1 MAVPCRR
8 RRLRAGGGPVRHD
21 HERAH
26 DLSYGR
32 IVAGAVICAAL
43 LWPAPVV
50 AQPGTVEE
58 IETLGLIR
66 MSEPAFFQ
74 AFGVRPGD
82 PYDPVKIR
90 SSFRALWELN
100 LFEDIRIDVEDAP
113 QGGKALVVTVVER
126 PVLSAVTYEDTKVIT
141 RTQIE
146 DALTERGTE
155 LELGRPIS
163 MKRVFEAESTI
174 RDILAEKGYG
184 DAKVSH
190 RLEDP
195 TATSR
200 SVHFIIEPGGKTK
213 IKKIDF
219 VGNEVFKDKRLKGE
233 LTLTKAYQWYWPWS
247 KKSLY
252 HPLKWDQDIGAVR
265 ELYQNAGYLDVEIT
279 PPVIDVIEGKKKKK
293 KKEKE
298 QAEPK
303 ISPKKMNKFLKA
315 QENLQVAEKSYA
327 AALEERPPEGLTE
340 KQDEKWAQ
348 AHRARV
354 TKAGKKVEKARKK
367 LDKAQNALEPSPGK
381 LWVALTVDIEEGRQ
395 YTTGEV
401 SVEGN
406 TVFEDPTLLALV
418 PVREG
423 LILSNGMAQLGV
435 DRISRLYGDRGYLY
449 ANVVRQ
455 IRRHEDEPVAD
466 LRIEIVEDEPYY
478 VDRIE
483 FVGNTSTHDK
493 VIRREFVLSEDD
505 LFSRTKL
512 DVSVRKVNMLGY
524 VSSTEDPVIEPDET
538 NNRVRITVPVEEQG
552 RNQIQV
558 GGGYSGVDG
567 AFFTG
572 MYSTRNFMG
581 RGQIFSLS
589 LQVGGR
595 SSRYVL
601 SFVEPWFLN
610 RPYTLGF
617 SLFRRDADY
626 GNSLRS
632 SGEGF
637 GIVLGKNVGVYS
649 TARLNY
655 NYEKVT
661 STGFTVAESQA
672 ISRISSIT
680 PSYNVNKVNNPYRG
694 SRGWTLQAQMQIAG
708 GFLGGN
714 TAFLKPIINYTGY
727 RKAVRKSF
735 FAFHASVGMVTEWAD
750 GTSAAVSTVD
760 GIPRFER
767 YWIGGDTFGPRIFET
782 RTITPR
788 RYVAFGPFGEIMNT
802 AKDPIGL
809 NVREYDLN
817 GDGILSRADLVELG
831 GDRFYLFQ
839 AECVYPLSQQLD
851 MAFFL
856 DVGNS
861 LFEDTGWGFEG
872 YRASAGIEMRFI
884 LPVFPAPL
892 RLIYGV
898 PIQASSLDRT
908 ANFAFAIGRSF

>member
-1 MAVPCRR
+1 MT
-8 RRLRAGGGPVRHD
+8 
-21 HERAH
+21 
-26 DLSYGR
+26 YGR
-32 IVAGAVICAAL
+32 ILATAAICVGLSWSA
-43 LWPAPVV
+43 PAV

-66 MSEPAFFQ
+66 MSEAAFFQ
-74 AFGVRPGD
+74 AFGIRPGD
-82 PYDPVKIR
+82 PYDPAKIR
-90 SSFRALWELN
+90 SRFRALWEMN
-100 LFEDIRIDVEDAP
+100 LFEDIRIDEEDAP

-126 PVLSAVTYEDTKVIT
+126 PVLSSVTYEETKVLT

-155 LELGRPIS
+155 LEVGRPIS
-163 MKRVFEAESTI
+163 MKRIFEAESTI
-174 RDILAEKGYG
+174 RDLLAEKGFG

-190 RLEDP
+190 KLENP

-200 SVHFIIEPGGKTK
+200 TVHFEIEPGGKTK
-213 IKKIDF
+213 IRTIDF
-219 VGNEVFKDKRLKGE
+219 VGNEVFKDKRLKEE
-233 LTLTKAYQWYWPWS
+233 LQLTKAYRWYWPWS
-247 KKSLY
+247 KKTLY
-252 HPLKWDQDIGAVR
+252 HPLKWDQDIGGVR

-279 PPVIDVIEGKKKKK
+279 PPVIDAIEGKKKKK
-293 KKEKE
+293 KKKKKE
-298 QAEPK
+298 PGAEPE
-303 ISPKKMNKFLKA
+303 IPPKKMNKYLKA
-315 QENLQVAEKSYA
+315 QSNLQTAEEKYA
-327 AALEERPPEGLTE
+327 AAVAEELPEGLTA
-340 KQDEKWAQ
+340 KQDEKWAK
-348 AHRARV
+348 AHRSRV
-354 TKAGKKVEKARKK
+354 TKAGKKVDKAKKKLEKAE
-367 LDKAQNALEPSPGK
+367 NALEPGPGK
-381 LWVALTVDIEEGRQ
+381 TWVALTVDVKEGPQ
-395 YTTGEV
+395 YRTGDV

-406 TVFEDPTLLALV
+406 TVFEDPTLLGLV
-418 PVREG
+418 PVRTG
-423 LILSNGMAQLGV
+423 TILSNGMVQLGV

-466 LRIEIVEDEPYY
+466 VRIEIVEDEPYY

-493 VIRREFVLSEDD
+493 VMRREFVLSEGD

-524 VSSTEDPVIEPDET
+524 VTSTEDPVIEPDET
-538 NNRVRITVPVEEQG
+538 DNRVRITVPVEEQG

-626 GNSLRS
+626 GASLRS

-637 GIVLGKNVGVYS
+637 SIMLGKNVGVYS
-649 TARLNY
+649 SARLNY
-655 NYEKVT
+655 RYEKVT
-661 STGFTVAESQA
+661 STGFTVAESLA
-672 ISRISSIT
+672 VSKISSIT
-680 PSYNVNKVNNPYRG
+680 PSYTVNKVNNPYRG
-694 SRGWTLQAQMQIAG
+694 SRGWTAQAQLQIAG

-714 TAFLKPIINYTGY
+714 TSFLKPVFNYTGY
-727 RKAVRKSF
+727 RKAIKKSF
-735 FAFHASVGMVTEWAD
+735 FAFHASLGMVTEWAD
-750 GTSAAVSTVD
+750 GTTAAVSTVD
-760 GIPRFER
+760 GVPRFER

-788 RYVAFGPFGEIMNT
+788 RYVNFCTAAKAAAAMCSLADIGEIIGVV
-802 AKDPIGL
+802 KDPVGQP
-809 NVREYDLN
+809 VSEYDLN

-839 AECVYPLSQQLD
+839 AEWVYPLSQQLD

-861 LFEDTGWGFEG
+861 LFEDTNWGFDG

-898 PIQASSLDRT
+898 PIQASTLDRT